1 FISVLGRTAVGLSS
15 PAVSATIAALSSASA
30 FAAATAAPS
39 SGAERT
45 AKFHDGTV
53 VPALGQGSAY
63 LGQGKHPQAVE
74 EEALRT
80 GVSLGMTL
88 IDTSD
93 DYGNG
98 RSEKLIVQVIAD
110 QRDRVFLV
118 SKVEP
123 DHLAKNGI
131 ARACEA

>member
-1 FISVLGRTAVGLSS
+1 MAVDAGRRRFISALGRTALGLSP

-30 FAAATAAPS
+30 FSAATAA
-39 SGAERT
+39 ALRT
-45 AKFHDGTV
+45 VKFHDGTI

-63 LGQGKHPQAVE
+63 LGQGRHPQAVE

-93 DYGNG
+93 DYGKWPL
-98 RSEKLIVQVIAD
+98 REI
-110 QRDRVFLV
+110 DRP
-118 SKVEP
+118 SDCGP
-123 DHLAKNGI
+123 
-131 ARACEA
+131 ARPRIPRL